1 MEDSKRNTVEL
12 LVGFAI
18 LALIGY
24 AVYWVGAAGSRWL
37 WPTQESVAALSA
49 HFDNSKLQIAG
60 HMHCG
65 GKPATGKA
73 KVTVRTI
80 DWAFRQ
86 SVMAD
91 LKDGRFEIRDAPE
104 FRTLQSKDQVHVSAD
119 FTINGTLAAIEEI
132 YLNTP
137 SPTRSGNALI
147 ILSLIGLVAT
157 SIFFWAFTGPGSP
170 RKNRAALIYSYCVIF
185 VVLALPLMA
194 PLVIGRMFPE
204 LQDLMNNAAVGIVIT
219 KPRDTGMDTN
229 GV

>member
-137 SPTRSGNALI
+137 VAHSLGQRLDYPFTHRTRRDQHFLLGVYRSRFAQEESRGTDLFVLRDLRRSRVAPDGAARDRADV
-147 ILSLIGLVAT
+147 SRAPGLDEQ
-157 SIFFWAFTGPGSP
+157 
-170 RKNRAALIYSYCVIF
+170 RRRRY
-185 VVLALPLMA
+185 
-194 PLVIGRMFPE
+194 
-204 LQDLMNNAAVGIVIT
+204 
-219 KPRDTGMDTN
+219 RDYETARHRHGH
-229 GV
+229 